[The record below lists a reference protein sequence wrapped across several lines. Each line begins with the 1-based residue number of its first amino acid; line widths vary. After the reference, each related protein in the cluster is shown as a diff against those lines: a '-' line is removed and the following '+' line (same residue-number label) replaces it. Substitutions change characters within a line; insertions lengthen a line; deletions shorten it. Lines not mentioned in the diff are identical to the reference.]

1 MVKLADSEWKIMELI
16 WDEGPLTT
24 MEISKKLENS
34 EGWTRATVIT
44 LLKRMV
50 SKGSIRYEEMN
61 KTKKYY
67 ALVDR
72 NEAGVV
78 ESRTF
83 LKRFYGGNV
92 GLMISSL
99 IKQDQ
104 LSEQE
109 MEELHR
115 ILKED
120 K

>member
-16 WDEGPLTT
+16 WEEGPLTT
-24 MEISKKLENS
+24 MEISKRLEDS

-50 SKGSIRYEEMN
+50 SKGSLRYEDIS

-67 ALVDR
+67 APIDR
-72 NEAGVV
+72 NEAGIE

-109 MEELHR
+109 MEELQR